1 MGTEQIAEPAL
12 NEFTMAYVM
21 AALFTFEENPPQG
34 EYSTSGR
41 FQELFPLIDPRTL
54 YKMIEDCTAFLAQA
68 DLTDYPQKQAGYD
81 FWFTR
86 NGHGVGFWE
95 EDYGT
100 PEQCQK
106 LTALCKE
113 FGEFDLYSGDGEDL
127 KIYGS
132 PL

>member
-1 MGTEQIAEPAL
+1 MANEQTAEPAL

-41 FQELFPLIDPRTL
+41 FQELFPLIDTVTL
-54 YKMIEDCTAFLAQA
+54 QKMIDDCTAFLAQA
-68 DLTDYPQKQAGYD
+68 DLTDYPEKQAGYD

-100 PEQCQK
+100 PEQCAK
-106 LTALCKE
+106 LTELSKKFRE
-113 FGEFDLYSGDGEDL
+113 VDLYYGDDG
-127 KIYGS
+127 KICA
-132 PL
+132 